1 MNSLKFNLF
10 DTAIFT
16 HAPSVADAFPAGM
29 VRRTQPQ
36 AQPAPLWRQS
46 LAAMDNA
53 STGRAHRAAKVCFAL
68 LGTLT
73 AGSVVIAAGT
83 LIRCLGAHDGL
94 HQAVQTLMSH

>member
-1 MNSLKFNLF
+1 MNSLKLNLF
-10 DTAIFT
+10 DTVIFADT
-16 HAPSVADAFPAGM
+16 PSLADAFPTGM
-29 VRRTQPQ
+29 VRPAKKQE
-36 AQPAPLWRQS
+36 QPAALWRQS

-53 STGRAHRAAKVCFAL
+53 STGRAHRAAQVCFAV

-94 HQAVQTLMSH
+94 HTAVQTLMNH